1 MDDVIL
7 AHKPRQLNMA
17 AQLTKHSPQ
26 AALDLAATGVF
37 IARKTPIQS
46 AALSGPMDSL
56 SRAYFSSAAVLA
68 YIIY

>member
-17 AQLTKHSPQ
+17 AQLTEAQP
-26 AALDLAATGVF
+26 TGSLGLGL

-68 YIIY
+68 YIIC